1 MTGFLSLNLLING
14 VYCLPA
20 PVTQFPKKES
30 LRHQFSR
37 VRIWRNNEGERII
50 AYNYAQLS
58 FVGRLYNFIEPMILF
73 GFHVEEHIARQRD
86 RT

>member
-1 MTGFLSLNLLING
+1 MTRVSIIKFLING

-30 LRHQFSR
+30 LIDQFSR
-37 VRIWRNNEGERII
+37 TYIWRNNEGERII

-58 FVGRLYNFIEPMILF
+58 FVGRLYNFIEPILF
-73 GFHVEEHIARQRD
+73 GFHVEKHIARQRD